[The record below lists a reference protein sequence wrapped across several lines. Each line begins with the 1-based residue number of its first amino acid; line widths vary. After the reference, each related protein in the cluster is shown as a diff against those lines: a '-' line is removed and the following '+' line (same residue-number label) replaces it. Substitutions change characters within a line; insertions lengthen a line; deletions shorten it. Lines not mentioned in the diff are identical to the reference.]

1 MIHEQI
7 ATGTTV
13 DAAFDEALRL
23 LNAPADA
30 EVKKEI
36 LEMPVKKTFGLFGGA
51 PAKVKVSYEESAANT
66 ALSYFKNILKHMGF
80 GDAHVTAE
88 ETEQGIEI
96 NVECEDYGVL
106 IGRRGETLDA
116 IQYLTGLVANR
127 VGENYY
133 RVSIN
138 AGNYREKRSRTLE
151 SLAIR
156 TATQVQRSGKS
167 VTLDPMNPYERR
179 IIHTAVQKVKG
190 TTSQSVG
197 EENNRCVVISLA
209 EGFKPLGDNRGYRGK
224 SGGYRG
230 NNNRSGDF
238 KGRSGPYNRD
248 NSRPYNN
255 NRPRPNNY
263 QNNRPQQG
271 GDAPVK
277 PQTEA
282 AKPQEQKKDHGSA
295 PLYGRIDK

>member
-13 DAAFDEALRL
+13 DAAFEEALRL

-51 PAKVKVSYEESAANT
+51 PAKVKVSYEESAAGI
-66 ALSYFKNILKHMGF
+66 ALAYFKNILKYMGF
-80 GDAHVTAE
+80 EDATVTCE
-88 ETEQGIEI
+88 QSEQGMEI
-96 NVECEDYGVL
+96 NIECEDYGML

-127 VGENYY
+127 AGENYY

-138 AGNYREKRSRTLE
+138 AGNYREKRSKTLE

-156 TATQVQRSGKS
+156 TATQVQRTGRS

-179 IIHTAVQKVKG
+179 IIHTAVQKIRG

-197 EENNRCVVISLA
+197 EENNRCVVISLE
-209 EGFKPLGDNRGYRGK
+209 EGFKPMGENRGYRGK
-224 SGGYRG
+224 GGYRG
-230 NNNRSGDF
+230 NRSGDY
-238 KGRSGPYNRD
+238 KGRNGSHG
-248 NSRPYNN
+248 RPYNS
-255 NRPRPNNY
+255 NRPRQNNY
-263 QNNRPQQG
+263 YNKPQQG
-271 GDAPVK
+271 EGAPVQA
-277 PQTEA
+277 PAEA
-282 AKPQEQKKDHGSA
+282 AKPVEQKKDLGSA

>member
-13 DAAFDEALRL
+13 DAAFEEALRL
-23 LNAPADA
+23 LNAPEDA
-30 EVKKEI
+30 EIKKEI

-51 PAKVKVSYEESAANT
+51 PAKVKVSYEESAAST
-66 ALSYFKNILKHMGF
+66 AFAYFKTILKYMGF
-80 GDAHVTAE
+80 EDAAVTCT
-88 ETEQGIEI
+88 ETEQGMEI

-127 VGENYY
+127 AGDNYY

-156 TATQVQRSGKS
+156 TATQVQRNGRSI
-167 VTLDPMNPYERR
+167 TLDPMNPYERR

-190 TTSQSVG
+190 TTSHSVG
-197 EENNRCVVISLA
+197 EENNRCVVISL
-209 EGFKPLGDNRGYRGK
+209 EDGFKPLGENRGYRGK
-224 SGGYRG
+224 GGYRG
-230 NNNRSGDF
+230 NHSGDYKRGGF
-238 KGRSGPYNRD
+238 N
-248 NSRPYNN
+248 NRPYNN
-255 NRPRPNNY
+255 RPRQNNY
-263 QNNRPQQG
+263 QNKPQQS
-271 GDAPVK
+271 GDDFAHS
-277 PQTEA
+277 QTEA
-282 AKPQEQKKDHGSA
+282 AKPQEQKKDLGSA